1 MDWNYALAIEKPE
14 LCVNGE
20 NQIQSMFNAV
30 APKYDFLNRLL
41 SVGYDRY
48 WRRAAVSEFKSLEN
62 KTFLDVATGTAD
74 IPLEIVKRH
83 PKPMQIIGIDF
94 SLSMLKVGEKKISNN
109 KLNSDIKLISGA
121 AENIPFKDHS
131 FDGVITSFGVRNF
144 MNAKQGLREMHRILK
159 PNSKI
164 VVLEFSFPKNIILQW
179 LYRYYFEKIL
189 PVTGRIISGHKTAYS
204 YLPSSVI
211 NFPQGETFKI
221 MLECAGFKNI
231 SLKPLTLGI
240 VTLYKGIKNA

>member
-1 MDWNYALAIEKPE
+1 MATKKSE
-14 LCVNGE
+14 LCINGE

-41 SVGYDRY
+41 SVGCDRF
-48 WRRAAVSEFKSLEN
+48 WRKAAVSEFKSLEN
-62 KTFLDVATGTAD
+62 KTILDVATGTAD
-74 IPLEIVKRH
+74 IPLEIVKRY
-83 PKPMQIIGIDF
+83 PKPMQIVGMDF
-94 SLSMLKVGEKKISNN
+94 SLSMLKVGNKKISNN
-109 KLNSDIKLISGA
+109 KLNNNIKLIPGA

-131 FDGVITSFGVRNF
+131 FDGVIASFGVRNF
-144 MNAKQGLREMHRILK
+144 MDTKQGLLEMHRILK
-159 PNSKI
+159 PNGKI
-164 VVLEFSFPKNIILQW
+164 IILEFSFPKNIILEW

-189 PVTGRIISGHKTAYS
+189 PITGRIISGHKTAYS

>member
-1 MDWNYALAIEKPE
+1 MATKKSE
-14 LCVNGE
+14 LCINGE

-41 SVGYDRY
+41 SVGCDRF
-48 WRRAAVSEFKSLEN
+48 WRKAAVSEFKSLEN
-62 KTFLDVATGTAD
+62 KTILDVATGTAD
-74 IPLEIVKRH
+74 IPLEIVKRY
-83 PKPMQIIGIDF
+83 PKPMQIIGMDF
-94 SLSMLKVGEKKISNN
+94 SLSMLKVGNKKISNN
-109 KLNSDIKLISGA
+109 KLNNNIKLIPGA

-131 FDGVITSFGVRNF
+131 FDGVIASFGVRNF
-144 MNAKQGLREMHRILK
+144 MDTKQGLLEMHRILK
-159 PNSKI
+159 PNGKI
-164 VVLEFSFPKNIILQW
+164 IILEFSFPKNIILEW

-189 PVTGRIISGHKTAYS
+189 PITGRIISGHKTAYS